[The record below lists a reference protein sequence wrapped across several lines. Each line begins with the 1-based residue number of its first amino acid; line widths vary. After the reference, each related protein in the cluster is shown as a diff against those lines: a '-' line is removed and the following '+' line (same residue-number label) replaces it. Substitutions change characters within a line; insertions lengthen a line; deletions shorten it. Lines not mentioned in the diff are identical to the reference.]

1 MRRDL
6 PHRFYVSQISRMFL
20 VVAEKPCRLGNRAE
34 KERDG
39 SRRESRGAESGGIK
53 VFSEKELK
61 KARQRKKVENQEVK
75 ELVINFDVK
84 VDCK

>member
-34 KERDG
+34 NERDG
-39 SRRESRGAESGGIK
+39 SSRESRGAETGGMK
-53 VFSEKELK
+53 VFSEKGVKRGETEEEG
-61 KARQRKKVENQEVK
+61 RKSGGDGTGHR
-75 ELVINFDVK
+75 F
-84 VDCK
+84 